1 MDKKWYVTPEM
12 EELNL
17 KMETYLQA
25 QSGGA
30 DDVDVD
36 PEEGEGDGP
45 GWWFSIHKNVYTQI
59 NKEEAADTQSVR
71 RLFLSCIRCTVGVW

>member
-45 GWWFSIHKNVYTQI
+45 GW
-59 NKEEAADTQSVR
+59 
-71 RLFLSCIRCTVGVW
+71 